1 MEPTSPQYQL
11 AHLLQNKTAYWDSNT
26 RRHPVRVK
34 TAAVEPL
41 SYAPIAWK
49 TDQVACLYICP
60 ALFIMHFLHFL
71 RWTVR
76 TLRHCKSVTISA
88 RLVLVAAA
96 LQGQFSGNF
105 SLWHPVLPAV
115 LKPSLARRTNFRQS
129 SSVFFRTLVTGKR
142 SLFKTSSL
150 QDCQQCRLSGP
161 TRKALEMQADKI
173 IKNIFVSG
181 PHLSTRGARRRRQT
195 GVCTK

>member
-1 MEPTSPQYQL
+1 ME
-11 AHLLQNKTAYWDSNT
+11 
-26 RRHPVRVK
+26 
-34 TAAVEPL
+34 
-41 SYAPIAWK
+41 I
-49 TDQVACLYICP
+49 DQVACLYICP

-115 LKPSLARRTNFRQS
+115 LKPSLARRTNF
-129 SSVFFRTLVTGKR
+129 TGKR